1 MAQTIQQ
8 NAHVIALHH
17 DGYVHGKV
25 VAVGEHDQA
34 SVAVS
39 HVAGRDCRFRTAPAG
54 MQVNVVA
61 SQCQPVGV
69 DFLS

>member
-1 MAQTIQQ
+1 MIKP
-8 NAHVIALHH
+8 NAFVIALHR

-25 VAVGEHDQA
+25 VSLNQDDQA
-34 SVAVS
+34 SIDVM
-39 HVAGRDCRFRTAPAG
+39 HVAGRDCRFHTAPAG

-61 SQCQPVGV
+61 SQSQPVGV